1 MKFDALLKTD
11 SIGEAARAAE
21 VAERLGFSGVWTNET
36 AHDPFLPLAAAAL
49 RTSRI
54 KLGTSVAIA
63 FPRSPTV
70 TAYTAWDLA
79 QASAGRFILGLG
91 TQVKAHIERRFS
103 ATWDAPV
110 ERLRDYIGAVR
121 AVWQC
126 WQTGERLRYE
136 STHYNLKLMTPFFS
150 PLPLRD
156 PAHIPPIYIA
166 GVNRRLCTLA
176 GGVCDGFHAH
186 PFHSTRYLREAVLP
200 WIEQGLSGAGR
211 SRSAIQVSVSVFTI
225 VGREEKREQ
234 ARTEARRQLAFYA
247 STPSYR
253 TLLALHGWEDT
264 GMALSRLATRG
275 KWDEMGALITDDML
289 AQFTVEANSLADAAT
304 LIMQRYKGLADR
316 VALYTPFVPGEHDA
330 EWEAAIKAFTL

>member
-11 SIGEAARAAE
+11 SLKQAAHAAE
-21 VAERLGFSGVWTNET
+21 AAERLGFSGVWTNET

-54 KLGTSVAIA
+54 ELGTAVTIA

-70 TAYTAWDLA
+70 AAYTAWDLA
-79 QASAGRFILGLG
+79 QASGGRFILGLG

-121 AVWQC
+121 AVWRC

-136 STHYNLKLMTPFFS
+136 SPHYNLRLMTPFFS
-150 PLPLRD
+150 PPPLSD
-156 PAHIPPIYIA
+156 PARIPPIYIA
-166 GVNRRLCTLA
+166 GVNRRLCRLA
-176 GGVCDGFHAH
+176 GEACDGFHAH
-186 PFHSTRYLREAVLP
+186 PFHSIRYLSEAVLP
-200 WIEQGLSGAGR
+200 WIEQGLSQSGR
-211 SRSAIQVSVSVFTI
+211 SRSDFQVCVSVFTTL
-225 VGREEKREQ
+225 GQGEERER
-234 ARTEARRQLAFYA
+234 ARIETRKQLAFYA

-253 TLLALHGWEDT
+253 TLLALHGWEEI
-264 GMALSRLATRG
+264 GHALSQLATRG

-289 AQFTVEANSLADAAT
+289 TQFTVEADTLAAAAT
-304 LIMQRYKGLADR
+304 LIAKRYAGMADR
-316 VALYTPFVPGEHDA
+316 VALYTPFVPGERDP
-330 EWEAAIKAFTL
+330 EWEAAIAAFAL

>member
-11 SIGEAARAAE
+11 SLKQAAHAAE

-54 KLGTSVAIA
+54 ELGTSVAIA

-70 TAYTAWDLA
+70 AAYTAWDLA
-79 QASAGRFILGLG
+79 QASGGRFILGLG

-121 AVWQC
+121 AVWRC

-136 STHYNLKLMTPFFS
+136 SPHYNLRLMTPFFS
-150 PLPLRD
+150 PPPLSD
-156 PAHIPPIYIA
+156 PARIPPIYIA
-166 GVNRRLCTLA
+166 GVNRRLCRLA
-176 GGVCDGFHAH
+176 GEACDGFHAH
-186 PFHSTRYLREAVLP
+186 PFHSIRYLSEAVLP
-200 WIEQGLSGAGR
+200 WIEQGLSQSAR
-211 SRSAIQVSVSVFTI
+211 SRSDFQVCVSVFTTL
-225 VGREEKREQ
+225 GQGEERER
-234 ARTEARRQLAFYA
+234 ARIETRKQLAFYA

-253 TLLALHGWEDT
+253 TLLALHGWEET
-264 GMALSRLATRG
+264 GHALSQLATRG

-289 AQFTVEANSLADAAT
+289 TQFTVEADTLAAAAT
-304 LIMQRYKGLADR
+304 LIAKRYAGMADR
-316 VALYTPFVPGEHDA
+316 VALYTPFVPGERDP
-330 EWEAAIKAFTL
+330 EWEAAIAAFGL

>member
-11 SIGEAARAAE
+11 SLKQAANAAE

-54 KLGTSVAIA
+54 ELGTSVAIA

-70 TAYTAWDLA
+70 AAYTAWDLA
-79 QASAGRFILGLG
+79 QASEGRFILGLG

-121 AVWQC
+121 AVWHC

-136 STHYNLKLMTPFFS
+136 SLHYNLKLMTPFFS
-150 PLPLRD
+150 PPPLPN
-156 PAHIPPIYIA
+156 PAHIPPVYIA
-166 GVNRRLCTLA
+166 GVNRQLCKLA
-176 GGVCDGFHAH
+176 GEVCDGFHAH
-186 PFHSTRYLREAVLP
+186 PFHSTRYLGEAVLP
-200 WIEQGLSGAGR
+200 WIEQGLAESGR
-211 SRSAIQVSVSVFTI
+211 SRSDFQVCVSVFTI
-225 VGREEKREQ
+225 VGQGEEREQ
-234 ARTEARRQLAFYA
+234 AHTETRKQLAFYA

-253 TLLALHGWEDT
+253 TLLELHGWEGT
-264 GMALSRLATRG
+264 GLALSRLATRG

-289 AQFTVEANSLADAAT
+289 AQFTVEADTLAAAAT
-304 LIMQRYKGLADR
+304 LIAQRYRGLADR
-316 VALYTPFVPGEHDA
+316 VALYTPFVPGERDP
-330 EWEAAIKAFTL
+330 EWEAAIAAFAL

>member
-1 MKFDALLKTD
+1 MKFDALLQTGSLKQ
-11 SIGEAARAAE
+11 AAHAAE

-54 KLGTSVAIA
+54 ELGTAVAIA

-70 TAYTAWDLA
+70 AACTAWDLA
-79 QASAGRFILGLG
+79 QASEGRFILGLG
-91 TQVKAHIERRFS
+91 TQVRAHIERRFS

-136 STHYNLKLMTPFFS
+136 SPHYNLKLMTPFFS
-150 PLPLRD
+150 PPPLPN

-166 GVNRRLCTLA
+166 GVNRRLCNLA
-176 GGVCDGFHAH
+176 GEVCDGFHAH
-186 PFHSTRYLREAVLP
+186 PFHSTRYLGEAVLP
-200 WIEQGLSGAGR
+200 WIEQGLARSGR
-211 SRSAIQVSVSVFTI
+211 SRADFQVCVSIFTI
-225 VGREEKREQ
+225 IGQGEEREQ
-234 ARTEARRQLAFYA
+234 ARAEARKQIAFYA

-253 TLLALHGWEDT
+253 TLLELHGWEDT
-264 GMALSRLATRG
+264 GLALSQLATRG

-289 AQFTVEANSLADAAT
+289 AQFTIEADTPAAAAA
-304 LIMQRYKGLADR
+304 LVAKRYAGRADR
-316 VALYTPFVPGEHDA
+316 VAFYTPFVPGERDH
-330 EWEAAIKAFTL
+330 EWAAAIAAFAL